1 LPEIVKKSVYLIALS
16 VLCTG
21 IGGLADP
28 GLASV
33 AAKRGGSA
41 RRRDGAGTAGEVAR
55 AVCAF
60 LSARLDG
67 GPCDIASQGAA
78 PAGPP
83 VARGLA
89 DPCYRRH
96 NSGMTTMEWQGTPAD
111 VVAERASI
119 LAEVGD
125 STLLSVYAE
134 TADANGDSEAHRWEA
149 GGEWQSLTYREVR
162 ERVRDAALGLAAAG
176 FQPGEFAVIWSRNRS
191 EATIADYAVM
201 HARGVPVFLYNTLA
215 PEQAAYITGHCEAT
229 VAIVEGAEYL
239 AKLLSVR
246 DQLPRLRRIVL
257 IEGAAEGVMTWAD
270 LLAAGRE
277 AAERDPGAFDATWRQ
292 VRSGD
297 LATLIYTSGTTGQP
311 KGVMITHHNAR
322 SYQVS
327 VDRVLP
333 AERRSDPDGMQRV
346 ISYLPMAH
354 VTGRSVDHWAPMA
367 MQVTIA
373 YCPDQLKVFEVA
385 ALTRPTIF
393 FGIPRVWEKLHT
405 AIRVGLAQLAMPD
418 ATSQTVAPLP
428 DEIKQAILARPG
440 LDACLLASSG
450 SAPLDPE
457 IIAFFRALGLP
468 LTEGWGMTELSNAAT
483 ISAPDRARVGTVGT
497 VMPGMEARIADDGEV
512 LIRGPL
518 VMSGYYKDP
527 ERTAETLDADGWLH
541 TGDIG
546 VLDSDG
552 YLRIT
557 DRKKE
562 LIITSGGKNISPAL
576 IEYHLQRHPLIGQ
589 ACAIGDRRNYVTALL
604 VLDAEAV
611 RAWTTEQGITLADM
625 ADAAKSPE
633 VLAEVERAVAQA
645 NSHLAR
651 VEQVRRHVV
660 LPGEW
665 TSDSGELTPTQKKRR
680 RVITERY
687 ADEIDLLYR

>member
-1 LPEIVKKSVYLIALS
+1 
-16 VLCTG
+16 
-21 IGGLADP
+21 
-28 GLASV
+28 
-33 AAKRGGSA
+33 
-41 RRRDGAGTAGEVAR
+41 
-55 AVCAF
+55 
-60 LSARLDG
+60 
-67 GPCDIASQGAA
+67 
-78 PAGPP
+78 
-83 VARGLA
+83 
-89 DPCYRRH
+89 
-96 NSGMTTMEWQGTPAD
+96 MTTMEWQGTPAE
-111 VVAERASI
+111 VAAERASI

-134 TADANGDSEAHRWEA
+134 TAEAHGDAEAHRWQA
-149 GGEWQSLTYREVR
+149 ADGSWQSLTYREVR

-176 FQPGEFAVIWSRNRS
+176 LRPGEFAMIWSKNRS
-191 EATIADYAVM
+191 EATVADYAVA

-215 PEQAAYITGHCEAT
+215 PEQAAYIAGHCEAT
-229 VAIVEGAEYL
+229 VAIVEGGEYL
-239 AKLLSVR
+239 AKLLSIR
-246 DQLPRLRRIVL
+246 DQLPRLRQVIL
-257 IEGAAEGVMTWAD
+257 LEGAAEGAKAWDD
-270 LLAAGRE
+270 LLASGRE
-277 AAERDPGAFDATWRQ
+277 AAERDPAAFDAMWRQ
-292 VRSGD
+292 VGSDD
-297 LATLIYTSGTTGQP
+297 LATLVYTSGTTGQP
-311 KGVMITHHNAR
+311 KAVMITHHNAR

-333 AERRSDPDGMQRV
+333 AEQRSDPDGAQRI

-354 VTGRSVDHWAPMA
+354 VTGRSVDHWAPMVIA
-367 MQVTIA
+367 ATIV
-373 YCPDQLKVFEVA
+373 YCPDQLKIFEVA
-385 ALTRPTIF
+385 ASARPTLF

-405 AIRVGLAQLAMPD
+405 AIRVGLAQLGMPD

-428 DEIKQAILARPG
+428 DEIKKAILAKPG

-468 LTEGWGMTELSNAAT
+468 LTEGWGMSELSNAAT
-483 ISAPDRARVGTVGT
+483 ICAPEQARVGTVGT
-497 VMPGMEARIADDGEV
+497 VMPGMEGRIADDGEI

-518 VMSGYYKDP
+518 VMAGYYKDP
-527 ERTAETLDADGWLH
+527 ERTAEALDADGWLH

-546 VLDSDG
+546 ELDADG
-552 YLRIT
+552 YLKIT

-604 VLDAEAV
+604 ALDAEAV
-611 RAWTTEQGITLADM
+611 HAWAAEQGITVAGP
-625 ADAAKSPE
+625 AEAAKCPE
-633 VLAEVERAVAQA
+633 LLEEVERAVAEA

-651 VEQVRRHVV
+651 VEQVRRYAV

-665 TSDSGELTPTQKKRR
+665 TSDTGELTPTLKKRR